1 MESVD
6 LVQPVE
12 AKRPPHGGLFCPLL
26 ALSGDAARREQ
37 RPFSGVKRTS
47 LSHRKMSANDPKRTS
62 GLLRDRRSV
71 VRQFASRGPVAK
83 C

>member
-26 ALSGDAARREQ
+26 ALSGHANSSEQCPLLTQSGHRGQFRQTLAASIKVQ
-37 RPFSGVKRTS
+37 V
-47 LSHRKMSANDPKRTS
+47 
-62 GLLRDRRSV
+62 
-71 VRQFASRGPVAK
+71 
-83 C
+83 